1 MIIFFQKKMLIIE
14 NNPYYFKSIASNNYF
29 KMVVKFIRG
38 IKISINK
45 SGKERMVDI
54 IFLAFGFW
62 PYDLNAGQG
71 CFCFFGIVRLHQ
83 IDNNNN
89 NIIKIKKG
97 KKKKIVLTWCLL

>member
-1 MIIFFQKKMLIIE
+1 MLIIE
-14 NNPYYFKSIASNNYF
+14 NDPNYF

-54 IFLAFGFW
+54 ILLAFGHTLSMLAFLAVS
-62 PYDLNAGQG
+62 DSTKSTH
-71 CFCFFGIVRLHQ
+71 RLCQ

-89 NIIKIKKG
+89 NN
-97 KKKKIVLTWCLL
+97 

>member
-1 MIIFFQKKMLIIE
+1 MLIIE
-14 NNPYYFKSIASNNYF
+14 NDPNYF

-54 IFLAFGFW
+54 IFLAFVHTLSMSAFLVVS
-62 PYDLNAGQG
+62 DSTKSTH
-71 CFCFFGIVRLHQ
+71 RLCQ

-89 NIIKIKKG
+89 NN
-97 KKKKIVLTWCLL
+97 